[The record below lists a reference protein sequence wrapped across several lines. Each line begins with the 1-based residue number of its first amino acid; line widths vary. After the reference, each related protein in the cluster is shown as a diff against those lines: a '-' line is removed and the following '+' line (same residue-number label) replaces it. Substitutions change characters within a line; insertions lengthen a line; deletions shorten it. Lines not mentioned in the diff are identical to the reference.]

1 MTDLIAIQKEHE
13 DSLHGEAVQAATTRL
28 QQALESGQMDRVP
41 RARVLMLRLFQQTQE
56 AIQREIDG
64 KAAGPAA
71 HLRHILRALPADV
84 AAALALRMGLMMV
97 MRGHRVGVATVMS
110 SLGTAALREIE
121 VRTAISLNSSYYDRT
136 LEYLRTSGTIS
147 PRHIDKT
154 MQAVVKA
161 VVPESARIE
170 LSQTDT
176 VKFGKFLFDPLIE
189 SGLLT
194 TVRSVNKGGTV
205 VSVLPS
211 PEAREFL
218 HHSEVINLW
227 GGVGTSVCLAPP
239 VPWTSVFEGG
249 YHTERTQK
257 SHLFLKRAKHQTRK
271 ARQVQLR
278 AATIDRMPRVFQAA
292 NYLQSVPYVVD
303 EGTFE
308 TIKAVWETGGGA
320 LGVPTKVFRDKP
332 EFPFTEAWQKA
343 EATPE
348 ELEAFNGW
356 KRRVHRWHTES
367 NKHRAAQRDF
377 GALYRVVSKHA
388 GEACWFPV
396 HVDSRGRFYYWGAPN
411 PQGTDIAKACLRF
424 ARKKRL
430 GKRGLYWLKVQ
441 IANCYGFDAAHFDTR
456 AEWTDARL
464 DDLRRTVADPINS
477 ELLADADSPLCLL
490 AAARELLAALGTDSP
505 EAFES
510 GLIIHMDATCS
521 GLQHFSAI
529 LRDPVGAAYVNLIGP
544 GATKADIYQRVL
556 DLSVLQLGRDAIN
569 QCVDPERAA
578 YARLWL
584 AYIEGGK
591 GRKLAKGPC
600 MTLVYGTTFRGI
612 VDHCLD
618 WVEDNGCQIPPG
630 VPASALAAHMTRTL
644 LDAIR
649 ETVPAAVAAMEW
661 LQSLVRRVS
670 KDGMIYWET
679 PLGMQVFQQYPVMND
694 TRVRLRSLA
703 TEYCIIKEATDVLDI
718 RKSANGIS
726 PNFVHGL
733 DSAHLGGTAI
743 RMEAADCDMAGIHD
757 SAGTHPCDVDFM
769 HSALR
774 EEFVTM
780 YERKDWLKELR
791 DHLGLLDVPLLEQGI
806 LDLDEVRKSW
816 AFFC

>member
-1 MTDLIAIQKEHE
+1 MTDLIALQMEHE
-13 DSLHGEAVQAATTRL
+13 DTLHGEAMDAAKTRL
-28 QQALESGQMDRVP
+28 QQALEGGQLDRVP
-41 RARVLMLRLFQQTQE
+41 RARVLMLRMFQQTQE

-71 HLRHILRALPADV
+71 HLRHILRAIPADV
-84 AAALALRMGLMMV
+84 GAALALRMGLMMV
-97 MRGHRVGVATVMS
+97 MRGTRVGVATVMS
-110 SLGTAALREIE
+110 SLGGALLKEIE

-154 MQAVVKA
+154 MQAVVNA

-170 LSQTDT
+170 LSQTDQ
-176 VKFGKFLFDPLIE
+176 VKLGKFLFDPLIE
-189 SGLLT
+189 SGLLS

-205 VSVLPS
+205 VSVIPS
-211 PEAREFL
+211 EEAREYL
-218 HHSEVINLW
+218 HHSEVVGLW

-239 VPWTSVFEGG
+239 RPWTSVFDGG
-249 YHTERTQK
+249 YHTERTRK

-271 ARQVQLR
+271 ARQLQLQKAR
-278 AATIDRMPRVFQAA
+278 IENMPKVFQAA
-292 NYLQSVPYVVD
+292 NYLQAVPYVVD

-308 TIKAVWETGGGA
+308 TIREIWQTGGGA
-320 LGVPTKVFRDKP
+320 LGVPTKTFRDKP
-332 EFPFTEAWQKA
+332 EFPFAEAWAKA
-343 EATPE
+343 DASPE
-348 ELEAFNGW
+348 ELEVFNGW

-367 NKHRAAQRDF
+367 TKHRAAQRDF
-377 GALYRVVSKHA
+377 GALYRVVSKHS
-388 GEACWFPV
+388 GQACWFPV

-411 PQGTDIAKACLRF
+411 PQGTDMAKACLRF
-424 ARKKRL
+424 ARKKPL
-430 GKRGLYWLKVQ
+430 GRRGLYWLKVQ
-441 IANCYGFDAAHFDTR
+441 IANCYGFDSDHFDRR
-456 AEWTDARL
+456 AAWTESRL

-490 AAARELLAALGTDSP
+490 AAARELVAALDSGQP

-510 GLIIHMDATCS
+510 GVIVHMDATCS

-529 LRDPVGAAYVNLIGP
+529 LRDPIGAAFVNLIGP
-544 GATKADIYQRVL
+544 GLCKADIYQRVL
-556 DLSVLQLGRDAIN
+556 ELSVAQLKLDAVH

-584 AYIEGGK
+584 EYVEQGA

-618 WVEDNGCQIPPG
+618 WMEDNGCEVPKG
-630 VPASALAAHMTRTL
+630 VPASRLAAHMTRTL

-649 ETVPAAVAAMEW
+649 LTVPAAVAAMEW
-661 LQSLVRRVS
+661 LQALVRRVD
-670 KDGMIYWET
+670 KEGMIYWET

-757 SAGTHPCDVDFM
+757 SAGTHACDVDYM
-769 HSALR
+769 HSSLR
-774 EEFVTM
+774 EEFVEM
-780 YERKDWLKELR
+780 YEREDWLKELR
-791 DHLGLLDVPLLEQGI
+791 DHLGLDTPLLERGTF
-806 LDLDEVRKSW
+806 DLNEIRKSW

>member
-1 MTDLIAIQKEHE
+1 MTDLIALQMEHE
-13 DSLHGEAVQAATTRL
+13 EALHGEAVVAAKTRL
-28 QQALESGQMDRVP
+28 QQALEGAQLDRVP

-71 HLRHILRALPADV
+71 NLRHILRAIPADV
-84 AAALALRMGLMMV
+84 AAALSLRIGLMLV
-97 MRGHRVGVATVMS
+97 MRGSRVGVATVMS
-110 SLGTAALREIE
+110 SLGSALLKEIE

-136 LEYLRTSGTIS
+136 MEYLKSSGTIS

-154 MQAVVKA
+154 MQAVVNA

-170 LSQTDT
+170 LSQTDQ
-176 VKFGKFLFDPLIE
+176 VKLGKFLLDPLIE
-189 SGLLT
+189 SGLLST
-194 TVRSVNKGGTV
+194 TRGTNKGGTV
-205 VSVLPS
+205 VSVVPS
-211 PEAREFL
+211 EQAREFL
-218 HHSEVINLW
+218 HESEIVGLW

-239 VPWTSVFEGG
+239 IPWTSVFEGG
-249 YHTERTQK
+249 YHTERTRK
-257 SHLFLKRAKHQTRK
+257 SHIFLKRSKHQTRK
-271 ARQVQLR
+271 ARQTQLR
-278 AATIDRMPRVFQAA
+278 KATMQNMPRVFEAA
-292 NYLQSVPYVVD
+292 NYMQSVPYVVD
-303 EGTFE
+303 EDTFA
-308 TIKAVWETGGGA
+308 TVKAIWETGGGA
-320 LGVPTKVFRDKP
+320 LGVPTQEFEAKP
-332 EFPFTEAWQKA
+332 EFPFAEAWAKA
-343 EATPE
+343 EATEE
-348 ELEAFNGW
+348 ELEVFNGW
-356 KRRVHRWHTES
+356 KRRVHRWHTAS
-367 NKHRAAQRDF
+367 TKHRAAKRDF

-388 GEACWFPV
+388 GQQCWFPV

-441 IANCYGFDAAHFDTR
+441 IANCFGFDADHFDTR
-456 AEWTDARL
+456 ARWTDDRL
-464 DDLRRTVADPINS
+464 DDLRRTVADPANS
-477 ELLADADSPLCLL
+477 DLLADADSPLCLL
-490 AAARELLAALGTDSP
+490 AAARELLAAAASGDP
-505 EAFES
+505 ESFES

-529 LRDPVGAAYVNLIGP
+529 LRDPIGAAYVNLIGP
-544 GATKADIYQRVL
+544 GLRKADIYQRVL
-556 DLSVLQLGRDAIN
+556 DLSVVQLTRDAVN
-569 QCVDPERAA
+569 LCVDPERAA

-584 AYIEGGK
+584 KYIEHGK

-618 WVEDNGCQIPPG
+618 WMEDNGCAVPLG
-630 VPASALAAHMTRTL
+630 VPASRLAAHMTRTL

-649 ETVPAAVAAMEW
+649 LTVPAAVAAMEW
-661 LQSLVRRVS
+661 LQSLVRKV
-670 KDGMIYWET
+670 DPTGVIYWET

-703 TEYCIIKEATDVLDI
+703 TEYCIVKEATDVLDI
-718 RKSANGIS
+718 RKGANGIS

-733 DSAHLGGTAI
+733 DSSHLGGTAL
-743 RMEAADCDMAGIHD
+743 RMQAADCDMAGIHD
-757 SAGTHPCDVDFM
+757 SAGTHACDVDFM
-769 HSALR
+769 QYALR

-780 YERKDWLKELR
+780 YERADWLQELR
-791 DHLGLLDVPLLEQGI
+791 DHLGLDVPVPAIGT
-806 LDLDEVRKSW
+806 LDLDEVRRSW

>member
-1 MTDLIAIQKEHE
+1 MTDLTALQMEHE
-13 DSLHGEAVQAATTRL
+13 DTLNGEAMDAAKTRL
-28 QQALESGQMDRVP
+28 QQALEGGQLDRVP
-41 RARVLMLRLFQQTQE
+41 RARVLMLRMFKQTQE

-71 HLRHILRALPADV
+71 NLRHILRAIPADV

-97 MRGHRVGVATVMS
+97 MQGSRVGVASVMS
-110 SLGTAALREIE
+110 ALGSALLKEIE

-170 LSQTDT
+170 LSPTDL
-176 VKFGKFLFDPLIE
+176 VKLGKFLLDPLIE
-189 SGLLT
+189 AGLIS

-205 VSVLPS
+205 VSVVPS

-218 HHSEVINLW
+218 HHSEVIGLW

-239 VPWTSVFEGG
+239 IPWTSVFEGG
-249 YHTERTQK
+249 YHTERTRK
-257 SHLFLKRAKHQTRK
+257 SHLFLKRSKHQTRK
-271 ARQVQLR
+271 ARQDQLR
-278 AATIDRMPRVFQAA
+278 KATHTNMPKVFQAA
-292 NYLQSVPYVVD
+292 NYLQSIPYVVD

-308 TIKAVWETGGGA
+308 TVRAVWGAGGGA
-320 LGVPTKVFRDKP
+320 LGVPTKVFKEKP
-332 EFPFTEAWQKA
+332 EFPFGEAWAKA
-343 EATPE
+343 EATEE
-348 ELEAFNGW
+348 ELEVFNAW
-356 KRRVHRWHTES
+356 KRRVHRWHTAS
-367 NKHRAAQRDF
+367 TKHRAAQRDF
-377 GALYRVVSKHA
+377 GALYRVVSKHS
-388 GEACWFPV
+388 GQTCWFPV

-411 PQGTDIAKACLRF
+411 PQGTDMAKACLRF
-424 ARKKRL
+424 ARKKPL
-430 GKRGLYWLKVQ
+430 GKRGLYWLRVQ
-441 IANCYGFDAAHFDTR
+441 IANCYGFDTEHFDVR
-456 AEWTDARL
+456 AKWTEDRL

-477 ELLADADSPLCLL
+477 DLLAEADSPLCLL
-490 AAARELLAALGTDSP
+490 AAARELLAANASGSP
-505 EAFES
+505 ESFES
-510 GLIIHMDATCS
+510 GIIVHMDATCS
-521 GLQHFSAI
+521 GLQHFSAL
-529 LRDPVGAAYVNLIGP
+529 LRDPVGAAFVNLINP
-544 GATKADIYQRVL
+544 GSCKADIYQRVL
-556 DLSVLQLGRDAIN
+556 DLSLIQLAKDATN
-569 QCVDPERAA
+569 LCVDPERAG

-584 AYIEGGK
+584 QFIEACGK

-618 WVEDNGCQIPPG
+618 WMEDNGHAAPTG
-630 VPASALAAHMTRTL
+630 VPTSRLAAHMTRTL

-649 ETVPAAVAAMEW
+649 LTVPAAVAAMEW
-661 LQSLVRRVS
+661 LQSLVRKVD
-670 KDGMIYWET
+670 KAGMIYWET

-703 TEYCIIKEATDVLDI
+703 TEYCIVKEATDVLDI

-733 DSAHLGGTAI
+733 DSSHLGGTAN
-743 RMEAADCDMAGIHD
+743 RMKAQGCDMAGIHD
-757 SAGTHPCDVDFM
+757 SSGTHACDVDFM
-769 HSALR
+769 QEALR
-774 EEFVTM
+774 EEFVDM
-780 YERKDWLKELR
+780 YERADWLKELR
-791 DHLGLLDVPLLEQGI
+791 DSLGLDAALLPQGNF
-806 LDLDEVRKSW
+806 DLQHVKKSW